1 MLPSVFIEKVEA
13 LEFIDRMDYRNLPVA
28 KRTRK
33 KNRAGGSAAVS
44 REYVSIS
51 DESEE
56 ESRAY
61 ESLDVSDEANAAPP
75 TASGGKHKK
84 KRLGKRKSINRS
96 KKGMFGTS
104 MHYEY
109 KDLSDD
115 GEEAS
120 VEIIGEDSNDP
131 MNFDDVHSAG
141 SKNGK
146 KSDPV
151 DPEDSDDDV
160 VYLGEEGGE
169 GGRGFGSLNLETSD
183 ANDEVTSDGS
193 DESEATEEVAS
204 DVSNS
209 SHDSE
214 TVLFSEEES
223 AHSDDKDYDPE
234 ESESSEFSDE
244 SSSSGGDGQWSDE
257 GDVDMKKG
265 EIVNKREKKKGS
277 GKTKKGKSVGDNIE
291 VNKVHNIDEG
301 EVKKGFRKEGEGKT
315 VEGGVEMK
323 KGQHSSRKE
332 DVTALLLKF
341 CFGSKEP
348 SVPEKPELD
357 PEENEL
363 WDEFRF
369 SLRSCEIGSTGS
381 NKVGNQDSLPPVHE
395 EDTATLCKRGS
406 HQLILDEE
414 IGLRCKFCTYLAKE
428 IKHIFPEF
436 VENPYEKFGRRGFET
451 DNWSIFDELRSHD
464 SGSGPHSGC
473 SSHLHDEGTVWDFIP
488 GVKSSMYP
496 HQREGFEFLWNHIAG
511 GIHVEELKKRSSD
524 YAGNGCIIS
533 HAPGTGKTLLAIVFL
548 QTYMQLFPNCRPLLI
563 APRSMLLTWEEEF
576 QKWGFDIP
584 FHNLNNTDLSGEE
597 IEADVNLVMRIE
609 GRKSINR
616 VKNSRMLKLCS
627 WTKKRSILGISYQL
641 FEKLCG
647 TNHSGALKQAEE
659 WRKII
664 LEFPGLV
671 VFDEGHTPR
680 NDQSR
685 IWKALSD
692 LKTKRRILLSG
703 TPFQNNFQ
711 ELFNTICLVRPT
723 FADSIDSNKFTG
735 DFRRNQS
742 QKRNLETWQWTSV
755 TNCSG
760 NINDKRERHAT
771 EVKAKIAPFVNVYK
785 GSVLQDSLPGLR
797 NSVVVLRPTQLQ
809 EEYHKRIQGIKSQFE
824 YEHLESLISIHPSLL
839 LNKEAFSGEWDK
851 LNKLK
856 LNPDVGVKVKFV
868 MDLIRLSNALNERV
882 LVFSQYI
889 KPLVLTRDLLR
900 SQFHWTEGEEVL
912 YMDGSCDMKQRQSS
926 MKVFNDP
933 SSKAKVLLASTKG
946 CCEGISLVGASR
958 VVLLDV
964 TWNPSVERQAISRAY
979 RLGQKKVVYVYH
991 LLMGGTNEE
1000 HKYQRQVD
1008 KSRLSEL
1015 VFSDSDRSDACEK
1028 KVRVVSEDKV
1038 LEEMAQHEK
1047 LKHIFESI
1055 ALLHEDIYF
1064 EQLGLSTFAA

>member
-1 MLPSVFIEKVEA
+1 MRV
-13 LEFIDRMDYRNLPVA
+13 
-28 KRTRK
+28 
-33 KNRAGGSAAVS
+33 
-44 REYVSIS
+44 
-51 DESEE
+51 
-56 ESRAY
+56 
-61 ESLDVSDEANAAPP
+61 
-75 TASGGKHKK
+75 
-84 KRLGKRKSINRS
+84 RKSPEPMSHLMFPMRPMQLQPQPQEVSTRRKGSGSENPVNRS

-104 MHYEY
+104 MDYEY
-109 KDLSDD
+109 MDVSDD

-131 MNFDDVHSAG
+131 MDFDDA
-141 SKNGK
+141 
-146 KSDPV
+146 
-151 DPEDSDDDV
+151 SDDDV

-183 ANDEVTSDGS
+183 ANDEVASDSS
-193 DESEATEEVAS
+193 DESEATQEVAS

-234 ESESSEFSDE
+234 ESESSEFSEE

-257 GDVDMKKG
+257 SDADMKKG
-265 EIVNKREKKKGS
+265 ENANKREKQKGS
-277 GKTKKGKSVGDNIE
+277 GKAKKGEGVQDNIE
-291 VNKVHNIDEG
+291 VNKVHYIDEG
-301 EVKKGFRKEGEGKT
+301 EVKRGFRKEGKGKT
-315 VEGGVEMK
+315 VEGGVEVK
-323 KGQHSSRKE
+323 KGQHSSRK

-341 CFGSKEP
+341 CFGSKKP

-369 SLRSCEIGSTGS
+369 SLRSCDIGSTGS
-381 NKVGNQDSLPPVHE
+381 NKVGNQDSVPTIHE

-428 IKHIFPEF
+428 IKYIFPEF
-436 VENPYEKFGRRGFET
+436 VENPYKKFGRRGFET

-473 SSHLHDEGTVWDFIP
+473 RSHLHDEGTVWDFIP

-511 GIHVEELKKRSSD
+511 GIHVEELKKRSSN
-524 YAGNGCIIS
+524 YAGNGCIIT
-533 HAPGTGKTLLAIVFL
+533 HAPGTGKTRLAIVFL
-548 QTYMQLFPNCRPLLI
+548 QTYMQQFPHCRPLLI

-597 IEADVNLVMRIE
+597 IETDVNLVMQIE

-680 NDQSR
+680 SDQSR

-692 LKTKRRILLSG
+692 FKTKRRILLSG

-760 NINDKRERHAT
+760 NVNDKRERHAT

-797 NSVVVLRPTQLQ
+797 NSVVVLHPTQLQ
-809 EEYHKRIQGIKSQFE
+809 EEFHKRIQVIKSQFE
-824 YEHLESLISIHPSLL
+824 NEHLESLISIHPSLL
-839 LNKEAFSGEWDK
+839 LNKEAFSGDWDK

-868 MDLIRLSNALNERV
+868 MDLIRLSDALNERV

-900 SQFHWTEGEEVL
+900 SQFHWIEREDVL

-933 SSKAKVLLASTKG
+933 SIKAKVLLASTKG

-964 TWNPSVERQAISRAY
+964 TWNLSVERPAISRAY
-979 RLGQKKVVYVYH
+979 RLGQKKVVHLYH

-1008 KSRLSEL
+1008 KSRT
-1015 VFSDSDRSDACEK
+1015 F
-1028 KVRVVSEDKV
+1028 
-1038 LEEMAQHEK
+1038 AQHEK